1 MPEVTLKGDVTKLV
15 EQVTILTTDNT
26 TMKGQVTTLTTDNT
40 TMKVQVTILTTDN
53 TTMKGQV
60 TTLTTDNMTL
70 KGQVTIL
77 TTDNLTMKG
86 QVTKL
91 VEQVTTLTTD
101 NTTLKGQVTTLT
113 TDNTT
118 LKGQVTTLTTDNT
131 TLKGQVTKLDGQVTR
146 LEQQTI
152 KERERQLVRQI
163 VFAYQYRLALEFKI
177 CKDTTRKSHIAS
189 TTHKVVAKDANK
201 DPVTTIR
208 FRNDIE
214 GKFSMASDGKLC
226 TTENIDSFLGVI
238 RELGTGQSHPYK
250 KYDES
255 MTQVLPTRDDMIRMI
270 NELDDVDDEVKEC
283 AFGALEVLLSLSG
296 GVSEFLK
303 ST

>member
-70 KGQVTIL
+70 KGQVTTL

-118 LKGQVTTLTTDNT
+118 LKGQVT
-131 TLKGQVTKLDGQVTR
+131 KLDGQVTR
-146 LEQQTI
+146 LEQQTM

-189 TTHKVVAKDANK
+189 TTHKVVAKEANK

-255 MTQVLPTRDDMIRMI
+255 MTQVLPTRDYMIRMI
-270 NELDDVDDEVKEC
+270 NEIDDVDDEVKEC
-283 AFGALEVLLSLSG
+283 GFGALEFILSLSG
-296 GVSEFLK
+296 GVCEFLK